1 MCLHF
6 SMVLTCNEF
15 QFHWLLRWILS
26 ARPLHQSL
34 SLSPTRHH
42 VLVDLVAQQLHLPPP
57 KAAFP
62 LLVGH
67 QVQRPPPAV
76 DHNCQ
81 MSRTGLEK
89 LYQVVSVLFF
99 YAIYSSH
106 TSKTGSQMPPP
117 KVPAKRRRAP
127 TQEVNDDHPLG
138 SSPLTENLSPKP
150 VEPTPRNKRQKTK
163 AVGTRK
169 SQRTRSQV
177 AADN

>member
-34 SLSPTRHH
+34 PLSPTRHH
-42 VLVDLVAQQLHLPPP
+42 VLVDLMAQQLHLPPP

-67 QVQRPPPAV
+67 QVQRPPPMV
-76 DHNCQ
+76 YYNYQ
-81 MSRTGLEK
+81 TSRTGLEK
-89 LYQVVSVLFF
+89 LCQVASRLFS
-99 YAIYSSH
+99 YVISSSH
-106 TSKTGSQMPPP
+106 TFKTGSQMPPP

-127 TQEVNDDHPLG
+127 TQEVDDDDPFG
-138 SSPLTENLSPKP
+138 NSPLTESSSPKP
-150 VEPTPRNKRQKTK
+150 TEPTPRNKRQKTK
-163 AVGTRK
+163 AIGTRR
-169 SQRTRSQV
+169 SQRTKSQV
-177 AADN
+177 IADN